1 MTWMI
6 KASSIITLVFVFL
19 VSGAAD
25 STENPFHPTLASDG
39 WEEITFDGKRPN
51 LYTVC
56 GLGCIQINTNSSVSM
71 LGKSV
76 KVNLDRHQILN
87 WEWKI
92 GKMVA
97 PSDLSVKGKDD
108 RAIAVYVTFP
118 YNPDTATF
126 FERLMRPLLE
136 VWRGTDTPSRGISY
150 VWAASGSHGEIIKSP
165 YFGEANVMI
174 VTRNALDAVNNWV
187 MERVDIVADHERA
200 FGFSPSVVAHML
212 ISADSDDTGTENQ
225 AYIKGLRFTK
235 D

>member
-6 KASSIITLVFVFL
+6 KASSIIILVFVLL
-19 VSGAAD
+19 VSGTAD
-25 STENPFHPTLASDG
+25 ATENPFHPTLAADG

-51 LYTVC
+51 LFTVC
-56 GLGCIQINTNSSVSM
+56 GLGCIQININSSVSM
-71 LGKSV
+71 LGKLV
-76 KVNLDRHQILN
+76 TVDLDRHPILS

-92 GKMVA
+92 GNTLT

-118 YNPDTATF
+118 YNPGTASF
-126 FERLMRPLLE
+126 IERLMRPLLE
-136 VWRGTDTPSRGISY
+136 AWRGSDTPSRVISY
-150 VWAASGSHGEIIKSP
+150 VWAASGSHGKIIESP

-174 VTRNALDAVNNWV
+174 VTRNASDAVNNWV

-200 FGFSPSVVAHML
+200 FGFFPSVAAHVL